1 LSPAELGLWSSFRE
15 AVTSDVD
22 TQWILVFEDDALV
35 LPRFRHHAVQEVR
48 RATREV
54 VAIRIGWNGRFQ
66 WDSSHSFF
74 EYVIRL
80 PKRFLELIAFRVLHR
95 ADAGSRF
102 AQTKKYGTQALLI
115 RAGCGEGLLEVLSP
129 GQVPLDVAFIEAERT
144 HPREFVITRR
154 SRAWQWPGRSDIRDD
169 RSRWL
174 QKSEAS
180 DPSATTSE
188 R

>member
-22 TQWILVFEDDALV
+22 TEWILVFEDDALL

-48 RATREV
+48 RATPEV

-74 EYVIRL
+74 EYIIRL
-80 PKRFLELIAFRVLHR
+80 PKRYLELIAFRVLHR
-95 ADAGSRF
+95 ADAESRF
-102 AQTKKYGTQALLI
+102 APKKYGTQALLI
-115 RAGCGEGLLEVLSP
+115 RAGCAEGLLEALSP
-129 GQVPLDVAFIEAERT
+129 GELPLDVAFIEAERT
-144 HPREFVITRR
+144 LPREFVITRR

-169 RSRWL
+169 RSGWL
-174 QKSEAS
+174 PKSQAS